1 MEATAT
7 TEAVI
12 AKMDELKGLLDGAA
26 SDNTEQSEE
35 ANKPLAFTEAEIMK
49 MPAGVKKC
57 FTIRGYAVRVRKR
70 TTGRYKCSY
79 EIRLNRGGVHIS
91 ASGVTLEK
99 AKERFLEKLSK
110 EAN

>member
-1 MEATAT
+1 MEAIET

-12 AKMDELKGLLDGAA
+12 AKIDELKELLGGAA
-26 SDNTEQSEE
+26 SDNAEQSEE
-35 ANKPLAFTEAEIMK
+35 ANKPLAFTEAEIMQ

-57 FTIRGYAVRVRKR
+57 FTIRGKAVRVRKR

-79 EIRLNRGGVHIS
+79 EIRYNRGGVSIS

-99 AKERFLEKLSK
+99 AKEKFIEKLSK